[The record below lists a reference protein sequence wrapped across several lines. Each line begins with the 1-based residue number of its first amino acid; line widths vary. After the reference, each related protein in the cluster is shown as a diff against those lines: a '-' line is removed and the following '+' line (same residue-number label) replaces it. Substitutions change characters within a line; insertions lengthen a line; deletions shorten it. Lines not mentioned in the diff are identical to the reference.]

1 LDGRIKRETW
11 QGHEDLRI
19 LSFVLEHGKK
29 WSKIVEE
36 LENTRTEHM
45 VKNRF
50 KSLLAKVEN
59 DFKAQK
65 KKVDKE
71 NTLIKYIIE
80 EINSKNSLV
89 EKKSSL

>member
-1 LDGRIKRETW
+1 MDVRIKRETW
-11 QGHEDLRI
+11 QGHEDLKI
-19 LSFVLEHGKK
+19 LRFVLEHGKK

-59 DFKAQK
+59 DFKVQK
-65 KKVDKE
+65 KKVEKE
-71 NTLIKYIIE
+71 HALIEHIIE

-89 EKKSSL
+89 EKKS